1 MLYKVGDYMHVNS
14 GEKPSEYEIIEI
26 AKYII
31 HKRYCENDVQSVMSQ
46 MDKDIIWQGSEGSG
60 YAAGIEEVG
69 DFLNEE
75 NIPNYNISDEEYNIT
90 QISSE
95 IYLCSG
101 RMWIETDESENIF
114 FRFHQR
120 VVLIF
125 RWHDDSLK
133 CCNVN
138 ISSTYRNIVDGR
150 EEIELPIKISY
161 TDYIYLIK
169 KVKEQEENI
178 EKQQKEI
185 EKQQKKIAEQSYLLQ
200 SLTYTDS
207 LTGLNNRNKFDL
219 LLNSDFSEK
228 ALVLGIAFFDLN
240 GLKRVLGH
248 SAGDDYLCHTAEEIK
263 KVFEEKVYRIGGDE
277 FIAMETEMSEE
288 EFKSAV
294 MLVKRGMQKNNINCA
309 IGISWRDKNC
319 NIAEQ
324 VKEAD
329 FNMYRDKR
337 RFYDSKSIDK

>member
-169 KVKEQEENI
+169 KVKPLKLRFNPYNL
-178 EKQQKEI
+178 KFTVTRPTHQKVSLAFLLRLFFRQI
-185 EKQQKKIAEQSYLLQ
+185 YLLPCQ
-200 SLTYTDS
+200 HHNL
-207 LTGLNNRNKFDL
+207 
-219 LLNSDFSEK
+219 FSHQKGVRK
-228 ALVLGIAFFDLN
+228 AHLSYFLSFLFPPQ
-240 GLKRVLGH
+240 
-248 SAGDDYLCHTAEEIK
+248 
-263 KVFEEKVYRIGGDE
+263 VF
-277 FIAMETEMSEE
+277 
-288 EFKSAV
+288 
-294 MLVKRGMQKNNINCA
+294 
-309 IGISWRDKNC
+309 
-319 NIAEQ
+319 
-324 VKEAD
+324 
-329 FNMYRDKR
+329 
-337 RFYDSKSIDK
+337 